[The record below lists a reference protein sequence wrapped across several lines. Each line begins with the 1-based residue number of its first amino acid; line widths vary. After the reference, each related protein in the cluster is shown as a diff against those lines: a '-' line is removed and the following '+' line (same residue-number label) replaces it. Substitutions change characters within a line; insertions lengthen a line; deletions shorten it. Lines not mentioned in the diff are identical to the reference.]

1 VTMLRRDTQG
11 DIKKNLMTQNSFKRI
26 KSEPPDVE
34 DVCELTP
41 EQRRIVAAS
50 QVVYIP
56 GAAKLHHELY
66 VSSSVDKQVNGLWN
80 STVGANIQKRVA
92 FVPPV
97 DKALS
102 SSLFD
107 NEEVVANTVIYKM
120 TEDPGFSA
128 FRDVF
133 LISMRNLCCFNL
145 GYPQF
150 RLRGYEWS
158 GGLRMSKLRSF
169 CRFLRCIFRDTEFDH
184 PFEKLASYAD
194 WGIRCVARPNSKE
207 FLYVDRSRV
216 DQGDICE
223 LFSKSDPS
231 KQYVS
236 LLVTDDTTVLFM
248 WMQYF
253 ATYRVDIKSDSPVLR
268 EEKLFSPGV
277 LHAILCVC

>member
-1 VTMLRRDTQG
+1 MLRQDAQG
-11 DIKKNLMTQNSFKRI
+11 DIKRNSIAQTSFK
-26 KSEPPDVE
+26 KVKHEPPDLGGVN
-34 DVCELTP
+34 DLTP

-56 GAAKLHHELY
+56 GVTQMHHELF
-66 VSSSVDKQVNGLWN
+66 VSSPYNSTINVLWN
-80 STVGANIQKRVA
+80 STVGASILRRGNNI
-92 FVPPV
+92 PPV
-97 DKALS
+97 DRALS

-107 NEEVVANTVIYKM
+107 NEEVAANTVIYKM
-120 TEDPGFSA
+120 TEDPGFAA
-128 FRDVF
+128 FREVF
-133 LISMRNLCCFNL
+133 LVSMRNLCCFNL

-150 RLRGYEWS
+150 RLRGFEWS

-169 CRFLRCIFRDTEFDH
+169 CRFLRCLFRGTEFDQS
-184 PFEKLASYAD
+184 FEKLLSYAD
-194 WGIRCVARPNSKE
+194 WGIRCVARPNSNQ

-216 DQGDICE
+216 EQGDICE
-223 LFSKSDPS
+223 VFSKSDPG

-253 ATYRVDIKSDSPVLR
+253 ATYRLDPKNDCPVLR

-277 LHAILCVC
+277 LHAILCAC